1 MMKEE
6 TLYHQTTHFGPASTI
21 NTIDSK
27 VSLSADIIGIY
38 VCIAEHRAAHSLTQW
53 PDRDGPLCL
62 LVTTLRCLPGG
73 SRSRVTFSHD
83 QAGWHQPSLGTS
95 HTCYFVTVSRPPMF
109 MIIINRIAIREAFAK
124 INMTTVQHQT
134 RPQESR
140 LHLVWIISTKRKWN
154 RWYWRNNQ
162 IFSRRDLNL
171 NLWLKI
177 AILMTEK
184 SFLP

>member
-1 MMKEE
+1 MFVSRS
-6 TLYHQTTHFGPASTI
+6 TGPPTHWPSDQTGMVPC
-21 NTIDSK
+21 
-27 VSLSADIIGIY
+27 VSWSPLSD
-38 VCIAEHRAAHSLTQW
+38 VS
-53 PDRDGPLCL
+53 
-62 LVTTLRCLPGG
+62 PGG

-83 QAGWHQPSLGTS
+83 QAGWHPPSLGTS